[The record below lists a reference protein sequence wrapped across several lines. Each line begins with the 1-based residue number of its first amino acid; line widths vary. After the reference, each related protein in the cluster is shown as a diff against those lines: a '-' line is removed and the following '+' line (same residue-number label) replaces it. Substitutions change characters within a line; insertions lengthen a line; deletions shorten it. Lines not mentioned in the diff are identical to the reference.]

1 MFEEKQ
7 WHEVCK
13 EMRSVVTMD
22 EVKEFIDLVQE
33 MECKH
38 NQKASDLNNACE
50 SEYIDAATREKMEE
64 AIYNHEMIARKW
76 NNLWAV
82 FDHAEYHS
90 VKS

>member
-7 WHEVCK
+7 WHEDCK
-13 EMRSVVTMD
+13 EMRSVVTRD
-22 EVKEFIDLVQE
+22 EVKEFTDLVRE

-38 NQKASDLNNACE
+38 NQKARDLSNACE

-82 FDHAEYHS
+82 FTNAEYHS